1 MSSSKQQHKKKA
13 LSTLQNHRVQG
24 NGSYEN
30 TYRDENIEVNKENK
44 KDSIYL
50 NQQHQVQQNTLR
62 KNSFSK
68 GREQG
73 YNLIQAKQD
82 FSEKYSYRQP
92 SQNQSVDQIPQKIQC
107 SVTDTTTEI
116 KWKEL
121 QEMDEEE
128 MYIERLRQQRKK
140 IDEIKGEFVQ
150 KIDYYNELEIKLKEL
165 AKYKPYF
172 EKYNQLKKIMEQTL
186 EKLDKREND
195 YKCQKEQNN
204 LLKAQIKE
212 LQEKNADGKK
222 DNLQLLEDIEQR
234 KIQNSQLQNQ
244 IRSMIAKE
252 NEIQYQL
259 KAQQDKFESL
269 DQLFKQ
275 QMTQTKI
282 ENIKLFD
289 NLNIIKQLNE
299 QIIILKSSKEE
310 QNVNNQRLQQ
320 QIIEQQE
327 EINKIK
333 DEKTIILK
341 ELQRKT
347 SEIDDLKVKF
357 QELEYN
363 QIMINAKKSI
373 MQEEFDQKRTLH
385 DNNLEEF
392 KFIIS
397 EQEEELKK
405 SRTLNQ
411 LLSVE
416 YDTAV
421 KKIKDFE
428 QEIWEYRKEN
438 HNLKVKLSNILQ
450 GKGELIIPNQ
460 KLVKEELDQL
470 EKDIFS
476 FKKAQMLKQQNEQHA
491 KKYDFKNCNN
501 TNNSHHIIP
510 SSDEAN
516 SSEALYSYANRIQNQ
531 PTQDSCYNLSNANC
545 NTSKS
550 NNNNNN
556 NNYYNIETDKY
567 SSSNAQLYSNYS
579 EQPQFQNNLNNSH
592 FSNPNYNQF

>member
-13 LSTLQNHRVQG
+13 LSTLQNHRVQCHP
-24 NGSYEN
+24 SYEN

-44 KDSIYL
+44 KDQNYL
-50 NQQHQVQQNTLR
+50 IQQQQIQQNQLR
-62 KNSFSK
+62 KHSFSK
-68 GREQG
+68 GREQS
-73 YNLIQAKQD
+73 YNQIQMKQEQN
-82 FSEKYSYRQP
+82 EKYSYRQL

-186 EKLDKREND
+186 EKLDKRETD

-310 QNVNNQRLQQ
+310 SNVNNQRLQQ

-333 DEKTIILK
+333 DEKAIILK

-373 MQEEFDQKRTLH
+373 MQEEFEQKRALN

-392 KFIIS
+392 KFIIN

-421 KKIKDFE
+421 KKIKEFE

-476 FKKAQMLKQQNEQHA
+476 FKKAQMIKQQNEQQA
-491 KKYDFKNCNN
+491 KNYDYKNSNN
-501 TNNSHHIIP
+501 NNKNNIIP
-510 SSDEAN
+510 SSDDGN

-567 SSSNAQLYSNYS
+567 NSSNAQLYSNYS

-592 FSNPNYNQF
+592 FSNHNYNQF